1 MATPNKLI
9 ISIEDIDLEIAEVKY
24 YKRSQQIAEF
34 NYDENLKVLHKI
46 CRIRVT
52 EQDIDNILYVAS
64 LIELLGLKYISF
76 AKTLHDQNFMILN
89 NELIETI
96 GKYIDW
102 QSYTASSYTIVMR
115 TACKIINEKYYAE
128 GVKA

>member
-1 MATPNKLI
+1 MATHNKLI
-9 ISIEDIDLEIAEVKY
+9 ISIDDIDLEIAEVKY

-34 NYDENLKVLHKI
+34 NHDENLKVLHNI

-52 EQDIDNILYVAS
+52 EQDIDNILYVVS

-89 NELIETI
+89 NDMIETI

-102 QSYTASSYTIVMR
+102 QSYTASAYTIVMR
-115 TACKIINEKYYAE
+115 TACKIINEKYYADAL
-128 GVKA
+128 KA

>member
-46 CRIRVT
+46 CRIRIT
-52 EQDIDNILYVAS
+52 EQDIDNILYVTS

-89 NELIETI
+89 NDMIETI

-102 QSYTASSYTIVMR
+102 QSYTASAYTIVMR
-115 TACKIINEKYYAE
+115 TACKIINEKYYAYA
-128 GVKA
+128 VKA

>member
-1 MATPNKLI
+1 MATHNKLI

-34 NYDENLKVLHKI
+34 NYDENRKILRKI
-46 CRIRVT
+46 CKIKVT
-52 EQDIDNILYVAS
+52 EQDIDNILYVTA

-76 AKTLHDQNFMILN
+76 AKNLHNQNFMILN
-89 NELIETI
+89 NDFTETI

-102 QSYTASSYTIVMR
+102 QTYTASSYTIMMR
-115 TACKIINEKYYAE
+115 TACKIINEKF
-128 GVKA
+128 